1 MKTRVIG
8 LPVLAS
14 MAISWVVADASV
26 NKTPRGVAPS
36 RNHLYT
42 SEDAVNWKCLDGSKS
57 ISYTA
62 INDDYCDCPDG
73 SDEPGTSACGT
84 GYFYCANAGHV
95 PAYIKTSRLNDGV
108 CDPECC
114 DGSDEFDGTVQ
125 CPNICEQ
132 VGKEAREE
140 RDRVRKVEKEGGKIR
155 QGYITYGAGAK
166 KKLQRQLSSLQ
177 AKFSAVQ
184 QKANETKAAFDEA
197 NVKREEYLRRTK
209 MEREAARKAQLA
221 PIIEQQRKRLAHAID
236 IKSGLRAALQGLKE
250 RYNKNYHDLAV
261 KDTITGFEEYLKGM
275 EQGTPDTATGESQN
289 TEADRTADEIFHA
302 VQDQTRDER
311 KEIGKIFQLLKV
323 MKRDR
328 NVEYNDEAV
337 LTAIKYLDAFA
348 PMWQD
353 DQNAFIGEEPIEVP
367 KDNFEAADQRE
378 VKYSKNYIDALYSKA
393 REVVKTAGLGF
404 ILDGAKTE
412 WERTQ
417 EAYGKASEAERK
429 LQSEIQDLERK
440 LSMDYGKDETF
451 AQLVDKCFEH
461 KDMEYTYS
469 LCLFGEALQKSHSST
484 SLGKF
489 SKWIG
494 DNYDTQLYTGGTKCW
509 NGPERSVKVVMSCGV
524 VNEIV
529 AVSEPS
535 KCEYLYKFRTPAA
548 CRVISD
554 KDAADDVD
562 LLPEAVMPSKATG
575 DTGTEVPQKHDEL

>member
-1 MKTRVIG
+1 M
-8 LPVLAS
+8 
-14 MAISWVVADASV
+14 ADASV
-26 NKTPRGVAPS
+26 NSPPRGVAPS

-42 SEDAVNWKCLDGSKS
+42 SKGAENWKCLDGSKS
-57 ISYTA
+57 IPYAA
-62 INDDYCDCPDG
+62 INDDYCDCADG

-84 GYFYCANAGHV
+84 GYFYCANAGHL

-114 DGSDEFDGTVQ
+114 DGSDEFRGTVQ

-132 VGKEAREE
+132 VGKEAKEE
-140 RDRVRKVEKEGGKIR
+140 RDRVRKIEKEGGKIR

-166 KKLQRQLSSLQ
+166 KKLQKQLNSLQ

-184 QKANETKAAFDEA
+184 QKANEIKAAFDEA
-197 NVKREEYLRRTK
+197 NAKREEYLRRTK
-209 MEREAARKAQLA
+209 IEREAARKAQLA
-221 PIIEQQRKRLAHAID
+221 PITEQQRKRLAHATD
-236 IKSGLRAALQGLKE
+236 VKSGLRAALEELKE
-250 RYNKNYHDLAV
+250 KYNKNYHDLVV
-261 KDTITGFEEYLKGM
+261 KDTITGFEEYLKEM
-275 EQGTPDTATGESQN
+275 EQETSDIATGEVQN
-289 TEADRTADEIFHA
+289 TEGERTADEIFHA
-302 VQDQTRDER
+302 LQDRTRDVR
-311 KEIGKIFQLLKV
+311 KDIGKLFQLLKV
-323 MKRDR
+323 MKRDH

-337 LTAIKYLDAFA
+337 LKAIKHMDDFA
-348 PMWQD
+348 PTWQD
-353 DQNAFIGEEPIEVP
+353 DHNDFVGEELIEVP
-367 KDNFEAADQRE
+367 KDNFEASEQRE
-378 VKYSKNYIDALYSKA
+378 
-393 REVVKTAGLGF
+393 
-404 ILDGAKTE
+404 E

-417 EAYGKASEAERK
+417 EAHGKASEAERK
-429 LQSEIQDLERK
+429 LQSEIQDLEQK

-451 AQLVDKCFEH
+451 AQLVEKCFEY

-554 KDAADDVD
+554 KDVAEDMDM
-562 LLPEAVMPSKATG
+562 LLEAVMPSEATVAM
-575 DTGTEVPQKHDEL
+575 GTEATKKHDEL